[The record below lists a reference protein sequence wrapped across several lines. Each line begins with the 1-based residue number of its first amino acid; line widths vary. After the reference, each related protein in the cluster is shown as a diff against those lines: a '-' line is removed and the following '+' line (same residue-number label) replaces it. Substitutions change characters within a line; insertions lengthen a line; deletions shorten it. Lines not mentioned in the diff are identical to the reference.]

1 MCPKKS
7 SKIVK
12 KTSKKRQKIAQT
24 IFLAQIHAVPHVH
37 LISRNLPCPILLN
50 LKRKMIFQIGFETI
64 VSLQEHVFSTIMQ
77 FCISFRPFSYTYK
90 FCDTQARMAQTYIF
104 TYCRTQTQ
112 KFPFG
117 YWIQT
122 EKNRENIKI
131 TLCVSQCWICYIQ
144 PCIAG
149 QFFIVRCELYQIK
162 SFEGIQLQQILV
174 IGGLPV
180 IQGCLSLC
188 VSDL

>member
-1 MCPKKS
+1 
-7 SKIVK
+7 
-12 KTSKKRQKIAQT
+12 
-24 IFLAQIHAVPHVH
+24 
-37 LISRNLPCPILLN
+37 
-50 LKRKMIFQIGFETI
+50 
-64 VSLQEHVFSTIMQ
+64 
-77 FCISFRPFSYTYK
+77 
-90 FCDTQARMAQTYIF
+90 MAQTYIF